1 MSIKGKFICQCL
13 FFEIEIGIEGRG
25 LKVIIMRRDEAFIHV
40 YVAGDDTIVHI
51 RQLIFIGD
59 NQEIASESQNGVVLN
74 LTQFQSLMFHL
85 RALDTQFTQGSENI
99 SLEIAHD
106 NKEYETNYKNNDG
119 GCEDFYHHN
128 TLNMEIGVVEE
139 NENEKVECEML
150 AMNPSLGEMCQIT
163 TSIPSEH
170 IVKDNT
176 LTSKPAT
183 LLKNNDVTYIPK
195 LAMTQADVRDELAVI
210 FAEEVT
216 YILPDIVRDTCV
228 GCKTGINRNESPEK
242 HDVCMLTR
250 KKRIELFCEMALL
263 LTDEK
268 VIQKKILNRLKNRKA
283 TFKESWI
290 YENRHSL
297 LSSKKWL
304 ARVKKYSLKM

>member
-51 RQLIFIGD
+51 RQLIFTGD

-119 GCEDFYHHN
+119 GCKDFDHNN
-128 TLNMEIGVVEE
+128 TLNMVMGVVAE
-139 NENEKVECEML
+139 NENVECDMVVT
-150 AMNPSLGEMCQIT
+150 NPSLGGMCN
-163 TSIPSEH
+163 IP
-170 IVKDNT
+170 T
-176 LTSKPAT
+176 
-183 LLKNNDVTYIPK
+183 
-195 LAMTQADVRDELAVI
+195 
-210 FAEEVT
+210 
-216 YILPDIVRDTCV
+216 
-228 GCKTGINRNESPEK
+228 
-242 HDVCMLTR
+242 
-250 KKRIELFCEMALL
+250 
-263 LTDEK
+263 
-268 VIQKKILNRLKNRKA
+268 
-283 TFKESWI
+283 
-290 YENRHSL
+290 
-297 LSSKKWL
+297 
-304 ARVKKYSLKM
+304 

>member
-1 MSIKGKFICQCL
+1 
-13 FFEIEIGIEGRG
+13 
-25 LKVIIMRRDEAFIHV
+25 MRRDEAFIHV

-51 RQLIFIGD
+51 RQLIFTGD

-119 GCEDFYHHN
+119 GCEDFDQN
-128 TLNMEIGVVEE
+128 TLNMVMGVVEE
-139 NENEKVECEML
+139 NVECEMV
-150 AMNPSLGEMCQIT
+150 ATNPSLGEMCNVP
-163 TSIPSEH
+163 TSIPSAH
-170 IVKDNT
+170 MVKED
-176 LTSKPAT
+176 TSKP
-183 LLKNNDVTYIPK
+183 LKTDDYASYIPK
-195 LAMTQADVRDELAVI
+195 LTMTQADVRDELAAL

-216 YILPDIVRDTCV
+216 CLLPNIVRDTCI
-228 GCKTGINRNESPEK
+228 GCKNNIDRNESMEH
-242 HDVCMLTR
+242 HDVCTLTR

-263 LTDEK
+263 LTNEK
-268 VIQKKILNRLKNRKA
+268 VIQNKLLNRLKSRQVSFNER
-283 TFKESWI
+283 WI

-297 LSSKKWL
+297 LTSKKWL
-304 ARVKKYSLKM
+304 AKVKKYSLNM

>member
-1 MSIKGKFICQCL
+1 
-13 FFEIEIGIEGRG
+13 
-25 LKVIIMRRDEAFIHV
+25 
-40 YVAGDDTIVHI
+40 
-51 RQLIFIGD
+51 
-59 NQEIASESQNGVVLN
+59 
-74 LTQFQSLMFHL
+74 
-85 RALDTQFTQGSENI
+85 
-99 SLEIAHD
+99 
-106 NKEYETNYKNNDG
+106 
-119 GCEDFYHHN
+119 
-128 TLNMEIGVVEE
+128 
-139 NENEKVECEML
+139 
-150 AMNPSLGEMCQIT
+150 
-163 TSIPSEH
+163 
-170 IVKDNT
+170 
-176 LTSKPAT
+176 
-183 LLKNNDVTYIPK
+183 
-195 LAMTQADVRDELAVI
+195 MTQADVHDELAVI

>member
-1 MSIKGKFICQCL
+1 M
-13 FFEIEIGIEGRG
+13 
-25 LKVIIMRRDEAFIHV
+25 
-40 YVAGDDTIVHI
+40 
-51 RQLIFIGD
+51 
-59 NQEIASESQNGVVLN
+59 VV
-74 LTQFQSLMFHL
+74 T
-85 RALDTQFTQGSENI
+85 
-99 SLEIAHD
+99 
-106 NKEYETNYKNNDG
+106 
-119 GCEDFYHHN
+119 
-128 TLNMEIGVVEE
+128 
-139 NENEKVECEML
+139 
-150 AMNPSLGEMCQIT
+150 NPSLGGMCNIP

-170 IVKDNT
+170 MVKDDT
-176 LTSKPAT
+176 SPSKPST
-183 LLKNNDVTYIPK
+183 LLKNDDYVTYIPK
-195 LAMTQADVRDELAVI
+195 LTMTHADVRDELAVI

-216 YILPDIVRDTCV
+216 YILPDIVCDTCV